1 MHDKYKISIRKNYDL
16 LLAPFITA
24 AILLACF
31 IIGKIYPFGSN
42 NVEYYDMAQGIIPN
56 FYHIWDALH
65 TKDTAL
71 CFNWY
76 SGLGVNDTANASLSV
91 FWIALLVLPR
101 RFVGKAMGLYVIMTF
116 SLSAFTSAIFLKK
129 ATKAK
134 PFMTTLLSICYAFC
148 GFSVMY
154 YTNAWQDTVLLFP
167 LYMLAWYALMKKGK
181 ILPYILMTVLNVFCG
196 YYVFILLV
204 FYVFFMSFLYI
215 KTIDNKENRKRRAFE
230 LGLSTV
236 LGFGLSGVVL
246 LPKLSQTLSSE
257 RFLSET
263 GFDFSQ
269 IVKQYLEIV
278 KTYVCKSDDKW
289 AMLFCVSLPLAVMIL
304 GIIKNRKNKKI
315 NIFFV
320 LNILLL
326 AVLIVCEG
334 SNALMHFGDY
344 KYFPMRMGYA
354 LAFSFVWAAGYY
366 SKYLKFNKLNF
377 NEKTGKNAL
386 LVLFNFALFG
396 CLTVLTYFVLK
407 KLDGAYEFKY
417 SVLYAMPVLTSIY
430 LVIFCSKN
438 KVVDYRTALSL
449 VVAETLALSVIF
461 IPYWQTDMLEKEH
474 NPQYISTSQSL
485 VKKLD
490 IETSKTDRI
499 KTVGTT
505 LNCNYGTIMQ
515 RATLADWTHLIPSD
529 IQSSLISLGY
539 SSEYTRLHDS
549 GGTAFTDAIF
559 GVKNVLSVKSE
570 SPELYDKISKKKGYN
585 YYKCKYTL
593 PYAMAVD
600 KSILDIKVENA
611 NWMELNNQ
619 LYKSLTSTDE
629 NIVENGNL
637 VLKSKT
643 DETEIYTFKS
653 KKGNISYFKL
663 DGAGGVRI
671 YIDGKALRI
680 PSIDREKAKKYPGR
694 FNRNL
699 ICLGDLG
706 DKEVEIR
713 LELKEGKYQDQK
725 NFRKNNFGDDD
736 IRNKNFGVE
745 IGLMS
750 LEKLQ
755 KVCDMYNNSDDVT
768 AKNYSLDIKNVK
780 AENKDKVLLIPLQYN
795 GCWSAEVNGK
805 NAEVRSVMSL
815 LTAVELNGENN
826 NISMKFTPTGFKT
839 GVIISVV
846 SAVLFAV
853 VLILK
858 RKERLAPKALCSFVY
873 ALYSLA
879 FCVAGIAVYIIPFA
893 FLIYHKL
900 IK

>member
-1 MHDKYKISIRKNYDL
+1 
-16 LLAPFITA
+16 
-24 AILLACF
+24 
-31 IIGKIYPFGSN
+31 
-42 NVEYYDMAQGIIPN
+42 
-56 FYHIWDALH
+56 
-65 TKDTAL
+65 
-71 CFNWY
+71 
-76 SGLGVNDTANASLSV
+76 
-91 FWIALLVLPR
+91 
-101 RFVGKAMGLYVIMTF
+101 
-116 SLSAFTSAIFLKK
+116 
-129 ATKAK
+129 
-134 PFMTTLLSICYAFC
+134 MTTLLSICYAFC

-181 ILPYILMTVLNVFCG
+181 ILPYVLMTVLNVLCG

-236 LGFGLSGVVL
+236 LGFGLSGAVL

-278 KTYVCKSDDKW
+278 RTYVCKSDDKW

-334 SNALMHFGDY
+334 ANALMHFGDY

-354 LAFSFVWAAGYY
+354 LAFSFVWATGYY
-366 SKYLKFNKLNF
+366 SKYLKLNKLNF
-377 NEKTGKNAL
+377 NEKNQGKTL
-386 LVLFNFALFG
+386 CLFYSICSSGDAGTDARRQKDSLADALFV

-417 SVLYAMPVLTSIY
+417 SVLYAMPVLISIY

-438 KVVDYRTALSL
+438 KVVDYRAALSL
-449 VVAETLALSVIF
+449 VLAETLALSVIF

-549 GGTAFTDAIF
+549 GGTAFTDAIL
-559 GVKNVLSVKSE
+559 GIKNVLSVKSE

-629 NIVENGNL
+629 NIALNR
-637 VLKSKT
+637 KRQ
-643 DETEIYTFKS
+643 YF
-653 KKGNISYFKL
+653 YFKL

-671 YIDGKALRI
+671 YVDSKALRI
-680 PSIDREKAKKYPGR
+680 PSIDRKKQKSIPA
-694 FNRNL
+694 
-699 ICLGDLG
+699 DLT
-706 DKEVEIR
+706 EI
-713 LELKEGKYQDQK
+713 
-725 NFRKNNFGDDD
+725 
-736 IRNKNFGVE
+736 
-745 IGLMS
+745 
-750 LEKLQ
+750 
-755 KVCDMYNNSDDVT
+755 
-768 AKNYSLDIKNVK
+768 
-780 AENKDKVLLIPLQYN
+780 
-795 GCWSAEVNGK
+795 
-805 NAEVRSVMSL
+805 
-815 LTAVELNGENN
+815 
-826 NISMKFTPTGFKT
+826 
-839 GVIISVV
+839 
-846 SAVLFAV
+846 LFASA
-853 VLILK
+853 IWGIK
-858 RKERLAPKALCSFVY
+858 RSK
-873 ALYSLA
+873 
-879 FCVAGIAVYIIPFA
+879 
-893 FLIYHKL
+893 
-900 IK
+900 

>member
-1 MHDKYKISIRKNYDL
+1 MADKSKITVRKNYDI
-16 LLAPFITA
+16 LLAPALTA
-24 AILLACF
+24 LILLVCF
-31 IIGKIYPFGSN
+31 AIGKIFPFGSN

-71 CFNWY
+71 WFNWY

-91 FWIALLVLPR
+91 FWLALLVLPR
-101 RFVGKAMGLYVIMTF
+101 RLVGKAMGLYVVMTF
-116 SLSAFTSAIFLKK
+116 SLSALTSAIFLKK
-129 ATKAK
+129 AAKTK
-134 PFMTTLLSICYAFC
+134 PFMSTLLSICYAFC

-167 LYMLAWYALMKKGK
+167 LFMLAWYALMKKGK
-181 ILPYILMTVLNVFCG
+181 ILPYILMTVLNVLCG
-196 YYVFILLV
+196 YYVFILLI
-204 FYVFFMSFLYI
+204 FYVFFMSFLYL
-215 KTIDNKENRKRRAFE
+215 KTIDNKQDKKRRAFE
-230 LGLSTV
+230 LGLSTA
-236 LGFGLSGVVL
+236 LGFGLSGAVL
-246 LPKLSQTLSSE
+246 APKLVQTFSSE

-263 GFDFSQ
+263 GFDFSK
-269 IVKQYLEIV
+269 ILKQYLEIV
-278 KTYVCKSDDKW
+278 KTYTCKSDDKW
-289 AMLFCVSLPLAVMIL
+289 AMLFCTSLPLAIMIL

-315 NIFFV
+315 NTFFV

-334 SNALMHFGDY
+334 ANALMHFGDY

-366 SKYLKFNKLNF
+366 SKYLKLNKLNLSD
-377 NEKTGKNAL
+377 KSGKNIL
-386 LVLFNFALFG
+386 LVLFNAMLFAAL
-396 CLTVLTYFVLK
+396 LILTYFVLK
-407 KLDGAYEFKY
+407 KLDGAYDFKY
-417 SVLYAMPVLTSIY
+417 SVLYAMPVLTVIY

-438 KVVDYRTALSL
+438 KTVDYRTALSL
-449 VVAETLALSVIF
+449 VLAETLALSVIF

-474 NPQYISTSQSL
+474 NPQYISTSQSI

-505 LNCNYGTIMQ
+505 LNCNYGTVMQ

-529 IQSSLISLGY
+529 VQGSLISLGY

-549 GGTAFTDAIF
+549 GGTAFTDAIL
-559 GVKNVLSVKSE
+559 GVKNVLSVKKE
-570 SPELYDKISKKKGYN
+570 SPELYDRISKKKGYN

-593 PYAMAVD
+593 PYAMVVD
-600 KSILDIKVENA
+600 KNVLDIDAENS

-619 LYKSLTSTDE
+619 LYKSFTSTDE

-637 VLKSKT
+637 TLKSKNG
-643 DETEIYTFKS
+643 ETEIYTFKS

-663 DGAGGVRI
+663 EGAGGVRI
-671 YIDGKALRI
+671 YVDGKAVRI

-713 LELKEGKYQDQK
+713 LELKEGKYEDK
-725 NFRKNNFGDDD
+725 KDFRKNNLGDDD
-736 IRNKNFGVE
+736 IRNKNFGAEV
-745 IGLMS
+745 GLMS

-755 KVCDMYNNSDDVT
+755 KVCDMYNNPADVS
-768 AKNYSLDIKNVK
+768 AQNYSLDIKNVK
-780 AENKDKVLLIPLQYN
+780 AENKDKVLLLPLQYN

-805 NAEVRSVMSL
+805 GAKVQSVMSF

-826 NISMKFTPTGFKT
+826 NISMKFIPSGFKT
-839 GVIISVV
+839 GAVISVV
-846 SAVLFAV
+846 SAVIFAL
-853 VLILK
+853 VLLLR
-858 RKERLAPKALCSFVY
+858 RKEKFAPKALCSVVY

-879 FCVAGIAVYIIPFA
+879 FSVALFAVYIVPIA

>member
-1 MHDKYKISIRKNYDL
+1 MADKSKISIRKNYDL
-16 LLAPFITA
+16 LLAPIITA
-24 AILLACF
+24 AILLVCF
-31 IIGKIYPFGSN
+31 AIGKIYPFGSN

-65 TKDTAL
+65 TKDTSL
-71 CFNWY
+71 WFNWY

-91 FWIALLVLPR
+91 FWLALLVLPR

-116 SLSAFTSAIFLKK
+116 SLSSFTAAVFLKK
-129 ATKAK
+129 VTKTK
-134 PFMTTLLSICYAFC
+134 PFIATLLSLCYAFC

-167 LYMLAWYALMKKGK
+167 LFMLAWYALMKKGK
-181 ILPYILMTVLNVFCG
+181 ILPYILMVVLNVLCG
-196 YYVFILLV
+196 YYVFILLI
-204 FYVFFMSFLYI
+204 FYVFFMSFLYL
-215 KTIDNKENRKRRAFE
+215 KTIDDKENKKRRTFE

-236 LGFGLSGVVL
+236 LGFGLSGAVL
-246 LPKLSQTLSSE
+246 APKLAQTFSSE

-263 GFDFSQ
+263 GFDFSK
-269 IVKQYLEIV
+269 IINQYLEIA
-278 KTYVCKSDDKW
+278 KTYTCKSDDKW
-289 AMLFCVSLPLAVMIL
+289 AMLFCASLPLAMMIL

-315 NIFFV
+315 NTFFV
-320 LNILLL
+320 FNILLL

-334 SNALMHFGDY
+334 ANALMHFGDY

-366 SKYLKFNKLNF
+366 SKYLKPYKLNLK
-377 NEKTGKNAL
+377 EKSGKNAL
-386 LVLFNFALFG
+386 LVLFNIILFVS
-396 CLTVLTYFVLK
+396 LMLLTYFVLK
-407 KLDGAYEFKY
+407 KLDNTYDFKY
-417 SVLYAMPVLTSIY
+417 SVLYAMPVLTVIY
-430 LVIFCSKN
+430 LVVFCGKN

-449 VVAETLALSVIF
+449 ILAEALALSAIF

-490 IETSKTDRI
+490 IESSKTDRI

-505 LNCNYGTIMQ
+505 LNCNYGTVMQ

-529 IQSSLISLGY
+529 VQGSLISLGY

-549 GGTAFTDAIF
+549 GGTAFTDAIL

-593 PYAMAVD
+593 PYAMVVD
-600 KSILDIKVENA
+600 KSVLNIDAQNS
-611 NWMELNNQ
+611 NWIDLNNQ
-619 LYKSLTSTDE
+619 LYRAFTSSDE

-637 VLKSKT
+637 TLKSR
-643 DETEIYTFKS
+643 DGETEIYTFKS
-653 KKGNISYFKL
+653 KKGSISYFKL
-663 DGAGGVRI
+663 EGAGGVRI
-671 YIDGKALRI
+671 YVDGKALRI

-713 LELKEGKYQDQK
+713 LELKEGKYEEQRD
-725 NFRKNNFGDDD
+725 FRKNNLGDDD

-745 IGLMS
+745 VGLMS

-755 KVCDMYNNSDDVT
+755 KVCDMYNSSADVS
-768 AKNYSLDIKNVK
+768 AQNYSLDIKNVK
-780 AENKDKVLLIPLQYN
+780 AENGDKVLLLPLQYN
-795 GCWSAEVNGK
+795 GCWSAEANGK
-805 NAEVRSVMSL
+805 EVGVKGVMSL

-826 NISMKFTPTGFKT
+826 NISMKFTPTGFKA

-846 SAVLFAV
+846 SAALFAL
-853 VLILK
+853 VLILR
-858 RKERLAPKALCSFVY
+858 RKEHFAPKALCSFVY

-879 FCVAGIAVYIIPFA
+879 FCVAVFAVYIVPIA
-893 FLIYHKL
+893 FLIYHRLLK
-900 IK
+900 

>member
-1 MHDKYKISIRKNYDL
+1 MADKSKISIRKNYDL

-24 AILLACF
+24 AILLVCF
-31 IIGKIYPFGSN
+31 AIGKIYPFGSN

-65 TKDTAL
+65 KNDTSL
-71 CFNWY
+71 WFNWY

-91 FWIALLVLPR
+91 FWLALLVLPR
-101 RFVGKAMGLYVIMTF
+101 RLVGKAMGLYVVMTF
-116 SLSAFTSAIFLKK
+116 SLSAFTSSIFLKK
-129 ATKAK
+129 ATQTK
-134 PFMTTLLSICYAFC
+134 PFMSTLLSLCYAFC

-167 LYMLAWYALMKKGK
+167 LFMLAWYALMKKGK
-181 ILPYILMTVLNVFCG
+181 ILPYILVTVLNILCG
-196 YYVFILLV
+196 YYVFILLI
-204 FYVFFMSFLYI
+204 FYVFFMSFLYL
-215 KTIDNKENRKRRAFE
+215 KTIDNKENKKRRAFE
-230 LGLSTV
+230 LGLSTA
-236 LGFGLSGVVL
+236 LGFGLSGAVL
-246 LPKLSQTLSSE
+246 APKLVQTFSSE

-263 GFDFSQ
+263 GFDFSK
-269 IVKQYLEIV
+269 IVKQYLEIA
-278 KTYVCKSDDKW
+278 KTYTCKSDDKW
-289 AMLFCVSLPLAVMIL
+289 AMLFCTSLPLAIIII
-304 GIIKNRKNKKI
+304 GIVKNRKNKKI
-315 NIFFV
+315 NTFFV
-320 LNILLL
+320 IDILLL

-334 SNALMHFGDY
+334 ANALMHFGDY

-366 SKYLKFNKLNF
+366 SKYLKLNKLNLK
-377 NEKTGKNAL
+377 EKSGKNVL
-386 LVLFNFALFG
+386 LVLFNFVLFV

-407 KLDGAYEFKY
+407 KLNAAYDFKY
-417 SVLYAMPVLTSIY
+417 SVLYAMPVLTVIY
-430 LVIFCSKN
+430 LVIFCEKN
-438 KVVDYRTALSL
+438 KTVDYRTALSL
-449 VVAETLALSVIF
+449 VLAETFALSAVF

-474 NPQYISTSQSL
+474 NPQYISTSQTL

-505 LNCNYGTIMQ
+505 LNCNYGTVMQ
-515 RATLADWTHLIPSD
+515 RATLADWTHLIPSSV
-529 IQSSLISLGY
+529 QGSLISLGY

-549 GGTAFTDAIF
+549 GGTAFTDAIL

-570 SPELYDKISKKKGYN
+570 SPELYDRISKKKGYN

-593 PYAMAVD
+593 PYATVVD
-600 KSILDIKVENA
+600 KSVLDIDTQNS
-611 NWMELNNQ
+611 NWMDLNNQ
-619 LYKSLTSTDE
+619 LYKAFTSTDE

-637 VLKSKT
+637 TLKSKNG
-643 DETEIYTFKS
+643 ETEIYTFKS

-671 YIDGKALRI
+671 YVDGKALRI

-713 LELKEGKYQDQK
+713 LELKEGKYENQK
-725 NFRKNNFGDDD
+725 NFRKNNLGDDD

-745 IGLMS
+745 VGLMS
-750 LEKLQ
+750 LDKLQ
-755 KVCDMYNNSDDVT
+755 KVCDMYKNPADVS
-768 AKNYSLDIKNVK
+768 AKNYSLDIKGVK
-780 AENKDKVLLIPLQYN
+780 TENSNKVLLLALQYN
-795 GCWSAEVNGK
+795 CCWSAEVNGK
-805 NAEVRSVMSL
+805 SADVESVMSL
-815 LTAVELNGENN
+815 LTAVKLNGENN
-826 NISMKFTPTGFKT
+826 NVTMKFTPTGFKT

-846 SAVLFAV
+846 SAVIFAL
-853 VLILK
+853 VLLLR
-858 RKERLAPKALCSFVY
+858 RKEKFAPKALCTVVY

-879 FCVAGIAVYIIPFA
+879 FSVAILAVYIIPFA

-900 IK
+900 LK

>member
-1 MHDKYKISIRKNYDL
+1 MD
-16 LLAPFITA
+16 
-24 AILLACF
+24 
-31 IIGKIYPFGSN
+31 
-42 NVEYYDMAQGIIPN
+42 Q
-56 FYHIWDALH
+56 
-65 TKDTAL
+65 
-71 CFNWY
+71 
-76 SGLGVNDTANASLSV
+76 
-91 FWIALLVLPR
+91 
-101 RFVGKAMGLYVIMTF
+101 
-116 SLSAFTSAIFLKK
+116 LK
-129 ATKAK
+129 
-134 PFMTTLLSICYAFC
+134 
-148 GFSVMY
+148 
-154 YTNAWQDTVLLFP
+154 
-167 LYMLAWYALMKKGK
+167 
-181 ILPYILMTVLNVFCG
+181 
-196 YYVFILLV
+196 
-204 FYVFFMSFLYI
+204 
-215 KTIDNKENRKRRAFE
+215 
-230 LGLSTV
+230 
-236 LGFGLSGVVL
+236 SGV
-246 LPKLSQTLSSE
+246 P
-257 RFLSET
+257 
-263 GFDFSQ
+263 
-269 IVKQYLEIV
+269 
-278 KTYVCKSDDKW
+278 
-289 AMLFCVSLPLAVMIL
+289 
-304 GIIKNRKNKKI
+304 
-315 NIFFV
+315 
-320 LNILLL
+320 
-326 AVLIVCEG
+326 VLI
-334 SNALMHFGDY
+334 
-344 KYFPMRMGYA
+344 
-354 LAFSFVWAAGYY
+354 
-366 SKYLKFNKLNF
+366 
-377 NEKTGKNAL
+377 
-386 LVLFNFALFG
+386 
-396 CLTVLTYFVLK
+396 
-407 KLDGAYEFKY
+407 
-417 SVLYAMPVLTSIY
+417 SIY

-438 KVVDYRTALSL
+438 KVVDYKTALSL
-449 VVAETLALSVIF
+449 VLAETLALSMIF

-549 GGTAFTDAIF
+549 GGTAFTDAIL
-559 GVKNVLSVKSE
+559 GIKNVLSVKSE

-637 VLKSKT
+637 ALKSKT

-653 KKGNISYFKL
+653 KRGNISYFKL

-671 YIDGKALRI
+671 YVDGKTLRI

-713 LELKEGKYQDQK
+713 LELKEGKYQDKK
-725 NFRKNNFGDDD
+725 NFRKNNLGDDD

-755 KVCDMYNNSDDVT
+755 KVCDMYNNFGDVS
-768 AKNYSLDIKNVK
+768 AQNYSLDIKNVK

-815 LTAVELNGENN
+815 LTAVELNGESN
-826 NISMKFTPTGFKT
+826 NISMKFIPTGFKT
-839 GVIISVV
+839 GMIISVV

-853 VLILK
+853 VLILR

-873 ALYSLA
+873 VLYSLA
-879 FCVAGIAVYIIPFA
+879 FCVAGVAIYIIPFA

-900 IK
+900 F